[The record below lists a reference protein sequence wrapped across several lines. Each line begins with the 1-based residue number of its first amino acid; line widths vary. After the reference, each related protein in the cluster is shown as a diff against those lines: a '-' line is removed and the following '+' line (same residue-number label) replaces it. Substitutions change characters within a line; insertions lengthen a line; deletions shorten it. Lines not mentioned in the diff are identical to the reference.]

1 MNRMKRTVMM
11 ALTVA
16 AVLALLAT
24 LTGCGAAKTQTPA
37 ASTTGAETTSTATA
51 ADPSL
56 EAIQSKGEL
65 IVGTAPFYAPFEST
79 NPKTKAIEGFDVDM
93 VNAIAA
99 KMGVKATFKPAEWQ
113 ALLGGL
119 DKGDYDVIV
128 SAMSKK
134 EAAGNNVEFSDVY
147 YELPD
152 VIIVKKGNPKGITG
166 KADLSG
172 KIIGVQLGSG
182 SEQLA
187 DALKTEVGFKS
198 LKKYKLT
205 QDAMND
211 LKVGRIDAVI
221 AGQAFAV
228 EQSKVD
234 PSFDLIGTPL
244 TTAEIVGVFPKGN
257 TTAVEAFNK
266 ALADIK
272 ADGTY
277 DALIAK
283 WLTVKQ

>member
-1 MNRMKRTVMM
+1 MRGSGQRYLLLAGVI
-11 ALTVA
+11 
-16 AVLALLAT
+16 ALLAT
-24 LTGCGAAKTQTPA
+24 VLALGGCAKPAATPEAKAPEASSTPA
-37 ASTTGAETTSTATA
+37 AS
-51 ADPSL
+51 DPSL
-56 EAIQSKGEL
+56 ADIQSKGVL
-65 IVGTAPFYAPFEST
+65 IIGTAPFYAPFEST
-79 NPKTKAIEGFDVDM
+79 NEKTKAIEGFDVDM
-93 VNAIAA
+93 MNAIAT
-99 KMGVKATFKPAEWQ
+99 KMGVKAEFKPADWQ

-119 DKGDYDVIV
+119 EKGDYDVIV

-134 EAAGNNVEFSDVY
+134 EAAGNNVDFSEVY
-147 YELPD
+147 YLLPD

-166 KADLSG
+166 EADLSG
-172 KIIGVQLGSG
+172 KIVGVQLGSG

-187 DALKTEVGFKS
+187 DELKGKLGFKS

-234 PSFDLIGTPL
+234 PSFELVGEPL

-257 TTAVEAFNK
+257 ASAIEAFNK